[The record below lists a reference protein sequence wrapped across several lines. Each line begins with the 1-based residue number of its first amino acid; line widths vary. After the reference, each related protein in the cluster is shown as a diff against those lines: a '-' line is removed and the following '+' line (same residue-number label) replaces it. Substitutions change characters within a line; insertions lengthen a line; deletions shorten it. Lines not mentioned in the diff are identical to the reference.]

1 MTSYMRFT
9 RVKRVEKIDRL
20 KTSRNGNPRF
30 KFTFGDGDVLTTQP
44 NAAWVYA
51 ICPDQLTGRPIA
63 ATFHYTP
70 SGKGILDGVATCQ
83 PWQDSAIIQH
93 LDNVKTNQKRGTQ

>member
-20 KTSRNGNPRF
+20 KNSRNGNPRY
-30 KFTFGDGDVLTTQP
+30 KFIFEDGDALTTQTD
-44 NAAWVYA
+44 AGWVYA

-63 ATFHYTP
+63 ATYHFTP
-70 SGKGILDGVATCQ
+70 SGKGVLDGVATCQ
-83 PWQDSAIIQH
+83 PWQDSA
-93 LDNVKTNQKRGTQ
+93 VREG

>member
-20 KTSRNGNPRF
+20 KNSRNGNPRF
-30 KFTFGDGDVLTTQP
+30 KFVFEDGDALTTQTD
-44 NAAWVYA
+44 AGWVYA

-63 ATFHYTP
+63 APYHFTP
-70 SGKGILDGVATCQ
+70 SGKGVLDGVATCQ
-83 PWQDSAIIQH
+83 PWQDSA
-93 LDNVKTNQKRGTQ
+93 VREG

>member
-20 KTSRNGNPRF
+20 KNSRNGNPRF
-30 KFTFGDGDVLTTQP
+30 KFVLEDGDALTTQTD
-44 NAAWVYA
+44 AGWVYA

-63 ATFHYTP
+63 ATYHFTP
-70 SGKGILDGVATCQ
+70 SGKGSLDGVATCR
-83 PWQDSAIIQH
+83 PWQDSA
-93 LDNVKTNQKRGTQ
+93 VREG